1 VLVRPVN
8 GTISVRADRVPV
20 RLSLV
25 EAIPRALRDVWI
37 LNAMTLGALWD
48 ILRGRVVRRSP
59 ARRHR
64 AAGQRRGEARD
75 GGLRTILAN
84 ISVALAVF
92 NFLPVPALDGGRLVF
107 LGVELIT
114 GRKVNQRFESVVHV
128 IGLLLLLALL
138 VSVVLFSDLQLGR
151 RLFSRGG

>member
-1 VLVRPVN
+1 VVAVDGVPVQSIDDLRRELLKPGAPPERRIEVLHGGEGKAVLVRPVN

-59 ARRHR
+59 AQSPSSSRPARR
-64 AAGQRRGEARD
+64 
-75 GGLRTILAN
+75 
-84 ISVALAVF
+84 
-92 NFLPVPALDGGRLVF
+92 
-107 LGVELIT
+107 
-114 GRKVNQRFESVVHV
+114 
-128 IGLLLLLALL
+128 
-138 VSVVLFSDLQLGR
+138 
-151 RLFSRGG
+151 